1 MARIFIIESKDI
13 QYEPAALLS
22 SFSGRT
28 TTMIHYD
35 PHKWMD
41 HFFDIRG
48 SLVREISTRVAVCLV
63 WTTAV
68 VVIHFHVRPLAIP
81 SLLHSL
87 VGLALGLLLVFRTNA
102 SYDRFWEGRKLW
114 GGIVNET
121 RNLVRSATVLLR
133 GDRELLHELTRW
145 TAIFPYAVAR
155 GLRGERGLG
164 PLVAANPPDEMMA
177 MVEGGQHAA
186 LAVAVRMTDT
196 LNRARERGLIS
207 DILYTSLDRNTQD
220 LVGYLGGCERI
231 RKTPLPFAYIVHLRR
246 ALVLYCYTL
255 PFALVS
261 SYGWYTIL
269 DVLAVAYVFFGIE
282 EIGVEIEG
290 PFGSDDNDLPL
301 DDICETIHRN
311 LYAVAGIETL
321 PKESLPEGL

>member
-1 MARIFIIESKDI
+1 
-13 QYEPAALLS
+13 
-22 SFSGRT
+22 
-28 TTMIHYD
+28 MIHYD
-35 PHKWMD
+35 PHKWLD

-48 SLVREISTRVAVCLV
+48 SLVREISLRVALCLV
-63 WTTAV
+63 WTTALV
-68 VVIHFHVRPLAIP
+68 ATHFYLRPIAIP

-121 RNLVRSATVLLR
+121 RNLIRGAAIHLRADRDLLF
-133 GDRELLHELTRW
+133 ELTHW

-155 GLRGERGLG
+155 GLRGEPGLG
-164 PLVAANPPDEMMA
+164 PLSVDLPADQIGVAAA
-177 MVEGGQHAA
+177 SQHPA
-186 LAVAVRMTDT
+186 LAIAVHMTAS
-196 LNRARERGLIS
+196 LNRARERGLVS
-207 DILYTSLDRNTQD
+207 DIIYTALDQNTQQ
-220 LVGYLGGCERI
+220 LVDCLGACERI
-231 RKTPLPFAYIVHLRR
+231 RKTPLPFAYVVHLRR

-269 DVLAVAYVFFGIE
+269 DVLFISYVFFGIE

-290 PFGSDDNDLPL
+290 PFGQDDNDLPL

-311 LYAVAGIETL
+311 LYAIAGIESL
-321 PKESLPEGL
+321 PRESLPEGL